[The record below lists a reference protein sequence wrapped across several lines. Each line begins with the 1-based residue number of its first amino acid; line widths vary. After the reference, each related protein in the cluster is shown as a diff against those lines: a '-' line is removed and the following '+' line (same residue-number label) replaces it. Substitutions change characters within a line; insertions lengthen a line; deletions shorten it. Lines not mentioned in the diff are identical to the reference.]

1 MLQEKARSQ
10 SRIFGFELHLS
21 AKVCKGCMCTWIC
34 TSLSSEEV
42 EDPAGL
48 APAELV
54 PRLHQALVLGVL
66 PQAPDLVAL
75 PVAAKKAQQ
84 IS

>member
-1 MLQEKARSQ
+1 M
-10 SRIFGFELHLS
+10 
-21 AKVCKGCMCTWIC
+21 
-34 TSLSSEEV
+34 

-54 PRLHQALVLGVL
+54 PGLHETLVLGVL

-75 PVAAKKAQQ
+75 PVAAKRIQSAEVMNNKPLNNLNNHKA
-84 IS
+84 I

>member
-1 MLQEKARSQ
+1 MFPEKAQGGPISDLWFRTAPFLL
-10 SRIFGFELHLS
+10 RLI
-21 AKVCKGCMCTWIC
+21 KVVWVCS

-54 PRLHQALVLGVL
+54 PGLHQALVLGVL

-75 PVAAKKAQQ
+75 PVAAKRT

>member
-1 MLQEKARSQ
+1 M
-10 SRIFGFELHLS
+10 
-21 AKVCKGCMCTWIC
+21 
-34 TSLSSEEV
+34 

-54 PRLHQALVLGVL
+54 PGLHEALVLGVL

-75 PVAAKKAQQ
+75 AVAVKVNNKL
-84 IS
+84 IK

>member
-1 MLQEKARSQ
+1 MPGDWQR
-10 SRIFGFELHLS
+10 
-21 AKVCKGCMCTWIC
+21 
-34 TSLSSEEV
+34 TSLSGEEV

-54 PRLHQALVLGVL
+54 PGLHQALVLGVL

-75 PVAAKKAQQ
+75 PVAERA
-84 IS
+84 I